1 MWEVSHISVSN
12 LEFEILEF
20 VWDLGFGILNFRP
33 LTGGFVDFLPE
44 PL

>member
-20 VWDLGFGILNFRP
+20 VWDLGFGIWDFEFPASDRRFRRFP
-33 LTGGFVDFLPE
+33 A
-44 PL
+44 